1 MDSQKP
7 INQLASELAALKE
20 QVAAKELSWEQEKQK
35 MMKALKSEIQRRK
48 RVQAGQKPT
57 EMLEVISSPSQ
68 SPNQDSPA
76 EEVQVKEHQQ
86 TLSRQLQDLATA
98 QPDSQ
103 KPDNQLV
110 SEIAALKEL
119 MAAKELGWEQE
130 RQKIMKDLRSER
142 ELRKTAQADK
152 NKTSEK
158 EIVEVISSP
167 SQSPNQDSPAEE
179 VQVKEHQQTLSRQLQ
194 DLPTAQ
200 PDSQKPDN
208 MLVSENAAL
217 KELMAA
223 KELGWEQERQ
233 KIMKALRSERE
244 LRKIAQADKNVTE
257 KDKMI
262 HYLRQILLERQNEI
276 QLVNSKWLVNVTE
289 KDKMIYSLRQ
299 ILLEKQNEIQ
309 LFNSQ
314 WSAKFNQAVESLK
327 EKNNTLKKNC
337 VMKAHEI
344 FDLNENN
351 VMDLDAKMLAREKEN
366 VTALKTQEENFDK
379 KVRQPVLDLESCT
392 LKDSELIRSEEEWK
406 IKLTALEDQMRC
418 ELAAKEES
426 FQREQE
432 LQRQSREMEDWRNQK
447 EEEIKLLT
455 QQNADLQLHN
465 LSLQELAQQ
474 TDKEKAQFKKEEK
487 KLRQTVLSL
496 ESCATLKD
504 SELIGSEAEWKI
516 KLTALEDRMRCE
528 LAAKEESFQ
537 REQELQRQSRE
548 MEDWRN
554 QKEEEIKLLT
564 QQNADLQVHNLSL
577 QELAQQTDKE
587 KAQFK
592 KEEKKARKEA
602 EEREK
607 NKKKENEKREK
618 EELKRQKKER
628 KENEEREKEEVKRQK
643 KENKLMEKREKVR
656 T

>member
-1 MDSQKP
+1 MQDLRTAQMDSQKP

-20 QVAAKELSWEQEKQK
+20 QMAAKELSWEQEKQK

-57 EMLEVISSPSQ
+57 EMVEVISSPSQ

-167 SQSPNQDSPAEE
+167 SQSPNQDSPAEA

-262 HYLRQILLERQNEI
+262 HYLCQILLERQNEIQLVNSQWLVNVTEKDKMIHYLRQILLERQNEI
-276 QLVNSKWLVNVTE
+276 QLVNSQWLVNVTE

-426 FQREQE
+426 FQRE
-432 LQRQSREMEDWRNQK
+432 
-447 EEEIKLLT
+447 
-455 QQNADLQLHN
+455 
-465 LSLQELAQQ
+465 
-474 TDKEKAQFKKEEK
+474 
-487 KLRQTVLSL
+487 
-496 ESCATLKD
+496 
-504 SELIGSEAEWKI
+504 
-516 KLTALEDRMRCE
+516 
-528 LAAKEESFQ
+528 
-537 REQELQRQSRE
+537 
-548 MEDWRN
+548 
-554 QKEEEIKLLT
+554 
-564 QQNADLQVHNLSL
+564 
-577 QELAQQTDKE
+577 
-587 KAQFK
+587 
-592 KEEKKARKEA
+592 
-602 EEREK
+602 
-607 NKKKENEKREK
+607 
-618 EELKRQKKER
+618 
-628 KENEEREKEEVKRQK
+628 
-643 KENKLMEKREKVR
+643 
-656 T
+656 

>member
-20 QVAAKELSWEQEKQK
+20 QMAAKELSWEQEKQK

-57 EMLEVISSPSQ
+57 EMVEVISSPSQ

-167 SQSPNQDSPAEE
+167 SQSPNQDSPAEV

-276 QLVNSKWLVNVTE
+276 QLVNSQRLVNVTEKDKMIHYLRQILLERQNEIQLVHSQWLVNVTE

-465 LSLQELAQQ
+465 LSLQELGQQ

-516 KLTALEDRMRCE
+516 KLTALEDRMR
-528 LAAKEESFQ
+528 
-537 REQELQRQSRE
+537 
-548 MEDWRN
+548 
-554 QKEEEIKLLT
+554 
-564 QQNADLQVHNLSL
+564 
-577 QELAQQTDKE
+577 
-587 KAQFK
+587 
-592 KEEKKARKEA
+592 
-602 EEREK
+602 
-607 NKKKENEKREK
+607 
-618 EELKRQKKER
+618 
-628 KENEEREKEEVKRQK
+628 
-643 KENKLMEKREKVR
+643 
-656 T
+656 

>member
-1 MDSQKP
+1 M
-7 INQLASELAALKE
+7 
-20 QVAAKELSWEQEKQK
+20 V
-35 MMKALKSEIQRRK
+35 
-48 RVQAGQKPT
+48 
-57 EMLEVISSPSQ
+57 EVISSPSQ

-233 KIMKALRSERE
+233 KMMKALRSERE
-244 LRKIAQADKNVTE
+244 LRKTAQADK
-257 KDKMI
+257 
-262 HYLRQILLERQNEI
+262 R
-276 QLVNSKWLVNVTE
+276 
-289 KDKMIYSLRQ
+289 
-299 ILLEKQNEIQ
+299 
-309 LFNSQ
+309 
-314 WSAKFNQAVESLK
+314 
-327 EKNNTLKKNC
+327 
-337 VMKAHEI
+337 
-344 FDLNENN
+344 
-351 VMDLDAKMLAREKEN
+351 
-366 VTALKTQEENFDK
+366 
-379 KVRQPVLDLESCT
+379 
-392 LKDSELIRSEEEWK
+392 
-406 IKLTALEDQMRC
+406 
-418 ELAAKEES
+418 
-426 FQREQE
+426 QE
-432 LQRQSREMEDWRNQK
+432 LQRQSREMEDWCNQK

-455 QQNADLQLHN
+455 QQNADLQVHN

-504 SELIGSEAEWKI
+504 SELIGSEVEWKI

-548 MEDWRN
+548 MEDWCN

-564 QQNADLQVHNLSL
+564 QQNADLHVHNLSL

-607 NKKKENEKREK
+607 KENEKREK

-643 KENKLMEKREKVR
+643 KERKENEIREKEEVKRQKKERKENEEREKEEVKRQKKEKKLMEKREKVR